1 MSAGQS
7 RKIVPS
13 VLLIWLALACAF
25 GLSGKLERASAPM
38 IAVIVWT
45 LTATV
50 LLACWKVLAFKNWAL
65 SMKPRWLVLFHLT
78 RFVGFYFL
86 FLQRQSKMPFAFA
99 VPAGWGD
106 ITIALLAIFILI
118 SSDARNWKLLL
129 VWNCLGLLDILLVV
143 SAALRIGLQDQA
155 SMHALRE
162 WPLSLLP
169 TFVVPLIIASHV
181 LIFVRARASERLRP
195 D

>member
-1 MSAGQS
+1 MSANQS
-7 RKIVPS
+7 RKIVP
-13 VLLIWLALACAF
+13 LLLLLWLGLACAF
-25 GLSGKLERASAPM
+25 GLSGKLERASAP
-38 IAVIVWT
+38 IVALIVWT
-45 LTATV
+45 LTAV
-50 LLACWKVLAFKNWAL
+50 GLLASWKVPPIQAWAL
-65 SMKPRWLVLFHLT
+65 SVAPRWLVLFHLT

-86 FLQRQSKMPFAFA
+86 FLQRRGEMPFAFA

-106 ITIALLAIFILI
+106 ITIALLAIFVLI
-118 SSDARNWKLLL
+118 WPDAHNGKLLL

-143 SAALRIGLQDQA
+143 SAALRIGLKDQA

-181 LIFVRARASERLRP
+181 LIFVRARASERSLP

>member
-1 MSAGQS
+1 MAAGQS
-7 RKIVPS
+7 RKTVP
-13 VLLIWLALACAF
+13 LLLLLWLALACAL
-25 GLSGKLERASAPM
+25 GLSGQLEQASAPM
-38 IAVIVWT
+38 IALIVWT
-45 LTATV
+45 LTAAV
-50 LLACWKVLAFKNWAL
+50 LLASWKVSLVKAWAL
-65 SMKPRWLVLFHLT
+65 CVAPRWLVLFHLT

-86 FLQRQSKMPFAFA
+86 FLQRRGQMPFAFA

-106 ITIALLAIFILI
+106 ITVALLAVFVLI

-129 VWNCLGLLDILLVV
+129 VWNCLGLLDILFVV
-143 SAALRIGLQDQA
+143 SAALRIGLQDWP

-181 LIFVRARASERLRP
+181 LIFVRARVSEKLTG
-195 D
+195 

>member
-1 MSAGQS
+1 MTADQS
-7 RKIVPS
+7 RKTVP
-13 VLLIWLALACAF
+13 LLLLLWLGLACIF
-25 GLSGKLERASAPM
+25 GLGSRLEQASAPM
-38 IAVIVWT
+38 IALIVWT
-45 LTATV
+45 LAAAA
-50 LLACWKVLAFKNWAL
+50 LLLSWKVSSVKTWAL
-65 SMKPRWLVLFHLT
+65 SVAPRWLVLFHLT

-86 FLQRQSKMPFAFA
+86 FLQRRGQMPFAFA

-106 ITIALLAIFILI
+106 ITVAFLAVFVLI
-118 SSDARNWKLLL
+118 SSDARNWKPLL
-129 VWNCLGLLDILLVV
+129 VWNCLGLLDILFVV
-143 SAALRIGLQDQA
+143 SAALRIGLQDWP

-181 LIFVRARASERLRP
+181 LIFARARGSAKSRT

>member
-1 MSAGQS
+1 MSASQS
-7 RKIVPS
+7 RKIVP
-13 VLLIWLALACAF
+13 LLLLLWLGLACAF
-25 GLSGKLERASAPM
+25 CLSGLLEQASAPI
-38 IAVIVWT
+38 IALIVWT
-45 LTATV
+45 LTALV
-50 LLACWKVLAFKNWAL
+50 LLACWKVPPIRAWAL
-65 SMKPRWLVLFHLT
+65 SVAPRWLLLFHLT

-86 FLQRQSKMPFAFA
+86 FLQRQGQMPFAFA

-106 ITIALLAIFILI
+106 ITVALLALFVLI
-118 SSDARNWKLLL
+118 SSGARNRKLLL

-143 SAALRIGLQDQA
+143 SAALRIGLQDRA

-181 LIFVRARASERLRP
+181 LIFVRVRASERSLP
-195 D
+195 A